1 PKILRNDTMILAA
14 LFSGGKDSTYAI
26 YQARKMG
33 HDIKCLL
40 TIMTLSEDSHL
51 LHHPNISATKLQAES
66 MNIPQILLE
75 SKSDKTQ
82 DELELLK
89 QGLEQAKND
98 HSVQGVVHGGILSEF
113 QREKFESIAQDLGLE
128 VIAPIWK
135 KDQKHYMK
143 ELLDSG
149 FEFVLSAVSCDGL
162 AESWIGKKITQQDLD
177 ILMEK
182 SEKFKFNLSFEGG
195 EAETFVI
202 NCPLF
207 SIPIEITQY
216 KKFWDGYR
224 GRFEIVQAKMK
235 NNAG

>member
-1 PKILRNDTMILAA
+1 MKLAA

-33 HDIKCLL
+33 HDVKCLL
-40 TIMTLSEDSHL
+40 TIMPLSEDSHL

-66 MNIPQILLE
+66 MKIPQIRLE
-75 SKSDKTQ
+75 SKSDNTQ

-89 QGLEQAKND
+89 HGLEQAKKD
-98 HSVQGVVHGGILSEF
+98 LSIQGVVHGGILSEF
-113 QREKFESIAQDLGLE
+113 QRTKFESIAQDLGLQ
-128 VIAPIWK
+128 VIVPIWK
-135 KDQKHYMK
+135 KDQKQYMK

-149 FEFVLSAVSCDGL
+149 FEFVISAVSCDGL
-162 AESWIGKKITQQDLD
+162 DESWVGKKITIQDLTT
-177 ILMEK
+177 LMEK

-195 EAETFVI
+195 EAETFVT

-207 SIPIEITQY
+207 SNPIEITQFH
-216 KKFWDGYR
+216 KSWDGYR

-235 NNAG
+235 NNAR